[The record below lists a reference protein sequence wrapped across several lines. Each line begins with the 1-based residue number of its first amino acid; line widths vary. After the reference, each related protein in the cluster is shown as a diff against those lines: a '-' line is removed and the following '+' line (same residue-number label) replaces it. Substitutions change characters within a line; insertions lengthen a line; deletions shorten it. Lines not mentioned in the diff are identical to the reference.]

1 MKTNKLILSGC
12 SLSLSL
18 LLAGCGGSSTSTTT
32 TDEKTMYSVS
42 GKVPG
47 TLIEAFCK
55 NGGYYSVNSTDD
67 GTPNHPFTLTLPSD
81 VSCKFIMTTNE
92 KDPDITKHIITPI
105 FLNDGST
112 TSSYFQLSSDTDL
125 GYIELPMSG
134 LGIQTPLIIQVA
146 DENIKVNNFDY
157 DPLDVDN
164 DGIPNVYEDD
174 DNDGTYNKYDDDDD
188 NDGIKDIYDDDYK
201 NDHDGDGI
209 EDRYDEDD
217 DNDSIKDSDDDDDD
231 NDGIKDEDDDDYK
244 NDHDDDDDSY
254 GGSTGVSVTLP
265 TSYTVN
271 AGRLLGS
278 QCAQCHG
285 TNGVSVNKWDSIAGE
300 DKLHEEMF
308 EDDEPIMSA
317 QARGYTN
324 EEISLIESWLKTLT
338 KYKD

>member
-1 MKTNKLILSGC
+1 MKTNKLIFGGC
-12 SLSLSL
+12 TLSLSL
-18 LLAGCGGSSTSTTT
+18 LMAGCGGNTASTVTDDTTT
-32 TDEKTMYSVS
+32 KKTTYSVS
-42 GKVPG
+42 GSVPG

-55 NGGYYSVNSTDD
+55 DGGYYSVNSTNN
-67 GTPNHPFTLTLPSD
+67 GTTNHPFKMTLPSD

-92 KDPDITKHIITPI
+92 KDPDISKRIVTPL
-105 FLNDGST
+105 FLSDGST
-112 TSSYFQLSSDTDL
+112 TSSYFQLTGDTDL

-134 LGIQTPLIIQVA
+134 TGIQTPLIIEVA
-146 DENIKVNNFDY
+146 DARVKVNKFEY
-157 DPLDVDN
+157 DPLDIDN

-174 DNDGTYNKYDDDDD
+174 DQDGLYNKFDDDDD
-188 NDGIKDIYDDDYK
+188 NDGIKDIYDDDHK
-201 NDHDGDGI
+201 NDYDGDGI
-209 EDRYDEDD
+209 ENRYDEDD
-217 DNDSIKDSDDDDDD
+217 DNDRIKDIDDDDDD
-231 NDGIKDEDDDDYK
+231 NDGIKDKDEN
-244 NDHDDDDDSY
+244 NDNSQ
-254 GGSTGVSVTLP
+254 SANIALP
-265 TSYTVN
+265 TSYVVN